1 MRISVLKLVSWLG
14 LALTLLPSFFVFS
27 GTLTLDGFKTV
38 VLAGSVLWLATAPF
52 WINRDRSE
60 ES

>member
-1 MRISVLKLVSWLG
+1 MKITALKIASWLG
-14 LALTLLPSFFVFS
+14 LALTLLPSLFVFS
-27 GTLTLDGFKTV
+27 GVLTLDGFKDI
-38 VLAGSVLWLATAPF
+38 VLGGSLLYLGTAPF

>member
-1 MRISVLKLVSWLG
+1 VKITALKLVSWLG
-14 LALTLLPSFFVFS
+14 LALTLLPSLFVFS
-27 GTLTLDGFKTV
+27 GALPLDRFKDV
-38 VLAGSVLWLATAPF
+38 VLAGSLLWLLTAPF